1 MFQNDASVSTM
12 KTRSK
17 TLPQINWDY
26 CNFCRQKAIKKD
38 RKLERIESSERVKYI
53 LNAAR
58 GKFDY
63 DLSSLFTVDD
73 VQEKA
78 QYHSACITNYLLK
91 WKKEHSADNY
101 STIKNE
107 SEHDIAFKKFL
118 DKKAFTMS
126 SLLDKLCSL
135 LPEALSTKYY
145 TAKLQTRLQNHYGDT
160 IVIESQKGQGQSN
173 IVFSSSIS
181 VADAIRAASK
191 LKADLNFSEVEAS
204 FVDGLICRKIRFF
217 MMLRRYYVALYTQS
231 KFPKISIL
239 LHLICLVIDHYN
251 SFRLLL

>member
-1 MFQNDASVSTM
+1 M

-26 CNFCRQKAIKKD
+26 CNFCRQKAIKKG
-38 RKLERIESSERVKYI
+38 RKLERIASSERVKYI

-63 DLSSLFTVDD
+63 DLLSLLTVDD

-101 STIKNE
+101 STFKNE

-118 DKKAFTMS
+118 DILHHDLFENKKAFTMS
-126 SLLDKLCSL
+126 SLLDKGFID
-135 LPEALSTKYY
+135 K
-145 TAKLQTRLQNHYGDT
+145 
-160 IVIESQKGQGQSN
+160 
-173 IVFSSSIS
+173 VFYCQIT
-181 VADAIRAASK
+181 DKASK
-191 LKADLNFSEVEAS
+191 S
-204 FVDGLICRKIRFF
+204 
-217 MMLRRYYVALYTQS
+217 LRRYYCDRKS
-231 KFPKISIL
+231 KGTRSVK
-239 LHLICLVIDHYN
+239 Y
-251 SFRLLL
+251 SFQ

>member
-38 RKLERIESSERVKYI
+38 KKLKRIESSERVKYI

-63 DLSSLFTVDD
+63 DLLSLLTVDD

-91 WKKEHSADNY
+91 WKKEYSADNY

-107 SEHDIAFKKFL
+107 SEHDIALKQFL
-118 DKKAFTMS
+118 NILHHDLFENKKAFTMS
-126 SLLDKLCSL
+126 SLLDKFCSL
-135 LPEALSTKYY
+135 LQEGLSTKYS
-145 TAKLQTRLQNHYGDT
+145 TAKLQTRLQNYYGDT

-173 IVFSSSIS
+173 IVFNSSIS
-181 VADAIRAASK
+181 VADA
-191 LKADLNFSEVEAS
+191 
-204 FVDGLICRKIRFF
+204 FVDVLICRKIRLF
-217 MMLRRYYVALYTQS
+217 MMLRRYYVDLYTQS

-239 LHLICLVIDHYN
+239 LHLCFLP
-251 SFRLLL
+251 

>member
-1 MFQNDASVSTM
+1 
-12 KTRSK
+12 
-17 TLPQINWDY
+17 L
-26 CNFCRQKAIKKD
+26 
-38 RKLERIESSERVKYI
+38 
-53 LNAAR
+53 
-58 GKFDY
+58 
-63 DLSSLFTVDD
+63 TVDD
-73 VQEKA
+73 VQEKV

-118 DKKAFTMS
+118 DILHHDLFENKKAFTMS
-126 SLLDKLCSL
+126 SLLDKFCSL
-135 LPEALSTKYY
+135 LPEGLSTKYS
-145 TAKLQTRLQNHYGDT
+145 TAKLQTRFQNHYGDT

-181 VADAIRAASK
+181 VADAIRATSK
-191 LKADLNFSEVEAS
+191 LKADLKFSEVEAS
-204 FVDGLICRKIRFF
+204 FVDVLTCRKIRFF
-217 MMLRRYYVALYTQS
+217 MMLRRYYLALYTQS

-239 LHLICLVIDHYN
+239 LHLIFLIIDHYN